1 MIIKVNKYHFLCLDM
16 EFGIY
21 NTLNGKIGF
30 QPIDKK
36 NVRMYV
42 CGPTVYDDV
51 HIGNG
56 RSIVVFDVLFRVL
69 RFIYGANC
77 VKYVRNITDVD
88 DKIINAANAKRV
100 NERILTNDMIDKFH
114 NDCEYLNCLKP
125 SVEPRVTQEIPEII
139 TTIQQIID
147 NGNAYV
153 KDGNVMFSV
162 ESFSE
167 YGKLSHR
174 KIETNKQNIRIGEKT
189 YKINQDDFLLWKK
202 TETGITWE
210 SPWGRG
216 RPGWHIECSA
226 MSNKYLG
233 ENFDIHGGGADL
245 KFPHHENEIA
255 QSKCSHMGSKFAKY
269 WVHNGFLMIEGQ
281 KMSKSLGNFITIND
295 IKKSG
300 VNGNALRLAL
310 LSTHYRKPMNFS
322 DKLLSDSEKMYKK
335 FCEMPFNEE
344 EYNDI
349 ELNEMQLSAL
359 YSDLNTTAYIGQIN
373 VMYKK
378 KNFSIARKM
387 LELIGVDLS

>member
-1 MIIKVNKYHFLCLDM
+1 MG
-16 EFGIY
+16 FGIY
-21 NTLNGKIGF
+21 NTLDGKIGF
-30 QPIDKK
+30 QPIDEKD
-36 NVRMYV
+36 VRMYV

-69 RFIYGANC
+69 RFIYGIDC

-88 DKIINAANAKRV
+88 DKIINAANEKHV
-100 NERILTNDMIDKFH
+100 SERILANEMIDKFH

-139 TTIQQIID
+139 STIQKLID

-167 YGKLSHR
+167 YGKLSNR

-202 TETGITWE
+202 TDKGITWE
-210 SPWGRG
+210 SPWGWG

-255 QSKCSHMGSKFAKY
+255 QSKCSHVGSKFAKY
-269 WVHNGFLMIEGQ
+269 WMHNGFLMIEGQ

-344 EYNDI
+344 EYNNV

-373 VMYKK
+373 LMYKK

-387 LELIGVDLS
+387 LELIGIDLS